1 MKKRTDKLVKINLNK
16 TMLPADKDKYSDG
29 FF

>member
-1 MKKRTDKLVKINLNK
+1 MKKRMDKLVKINLNK
-16 TMLPADKDKYSDG
+16 TMSPADKDKYSDG